1 MNYNG
6 QTAYQMPQQPQYI
19 YSGQGTQQ
27 RPVYQ
32 PASNWNNSINRI
44 RPVSSIEEV
53 RASAID
59 FDGSI
64 FYFPDLA
71 NKKIYTKFINL
82 DGTASINMYELKEI
96 PVNNMNNNEVNT
108 QNYITRQEFEDAI
121 NQLKFSLQQPPIT
134 QQQETRKETPLF
146 NL

>member
-1 MNYNG
+1 MTYM
-6 QTAYQMPQQPQYI
+6 QQYQMPQNNI
-19 YSGQGTQQ
+19 YGQQMQMQQ
-27 RPVYQ
+27 RPAYQ
-32 PASNWNNSINRI
+32 PSTNSWNNANRI

-82 DGTASINMYELKEI
+82 DGTASINMYELKEM
-96 PVNNMNNNEVNT
+96 PVPQLTDSQINS
-108 QNYITRQEFEDAI
+108 QNYITREEFENAI
-121 NQLKFSLQQPPIT
+121 NQLKSALQP
-134 QQQETRKETPLF
+134 KEEVKQPLF
-146 NL
+146 QL

>member
-1 MNYNG
+1 
-6 QTAYQMPQQPQYI
+6 
-19 YSGQGTQQ
+19 
-27 RPVYQ
+27 
-32 PASNWNNSINRI
+32 
-44 RPVSSIEEV
+44 V

-121 NQLKFSLQQPPIT
+121 NQLKFSLQ
-134 QQQETRKETPLF
+134 
-146 NL
+146 